1 MNATPLTPETLDGSL
16 VGKKVIVTGGASGIG
31 RASAELLI
39 QRGAT
44 VAIWDLADATLAVAE
59 EIGAHGQV
67 VDVTGDLAE
76 PVADAAAAL
85 GGLTGLVHA
94 AGRAHPEPVG
104 SFTADSWDEVVDV
117 NLRAHALL
125 SQEMLPYL
133 EEAAKEADAG
143 SPSIVAI
150 SSVEGM
156 AANPWIPAYCASKAG
171 LLGLT
176 RSMAAQLGASGIRV
190 NSVCPGFVVTPL
202 IQQVLDIPEMKLEY
216 EQAAPL
222 GRMGSPREVA
232 GVVAFLI
239 SDDASFV
246 TGTEVVVDG
255 GLICKH

>member
-1 MNATPLTPETLDGSL
+1 MTNLDGSL
-16 VGKKVIVTGGASGIG
+16 TGKRIIVTGGASGIG
-31 RASAELLI
+31 RASAELLVE
-39 QRGAT
+39 RGAR
-44 VAIWDLADATLAVAE
+44 VALWDLADQTLAVAE

-67 VDVTGDLAE
+67 VDVTADLAA
-76 PVADAAAAL
+76 PVAEAVEAL

-94 AGRAHPEPVG
+94 AGRANVEPVG
-104 SFTADSWDEVVDV
+104 AFTADSWDQVVDV

-125 SQEMLPYL
+125 TQAMLAHL
-133 EEAAKEADAG
+133 EAAAADGAG
-143 SPSIVAI
+143 PSVVAI
-150 SSVEGM
+150 SSIEGM

-190 NSVCPGFVVTPL
+190 NSVCPGFIVTPM
-202 IQQVLDIPEMKLEY
+202 IQQALDIPEIKAEY

-222 GRMGSPREVA
+222 GRMGQPREIA
-232 GVVAFLI
+232 GAVAFLL

-255 GLICKH
+255 GLICQH

>member
-1 MNATPLTPETLDGSL
+1 MTAPLSSL
-16 VGKKVIVTGGASGIG
+16 RVVVTGGASGIG
-31 RASAELLI
+31 RASAELLLE
-39 QRGAT
+39 RGAR
-44 VAIWDLADATLAVAE
+44 VALWDVADDTLAVAA

-67 VDVTGDLAE
+67 VDVTGDLAG
-76 PVADAAAAL
+76 PVAEAAEAL

-94 AGRAHPEPVG
+94 AGRASVEPVG
-104 SFTADSWDEVVDV
+104 AFTADSWNQVLDV

-125 SQEMLPYL
+125 TQEMLPHL
-133 EEAAKEADAG
+133 EAAAARANESG
-143 SPSIVAI
+143 RGGPSVVAI

-176 RSMAAQLGASGIRV
+176 RSMAAQLGPSGIRV
-190 NSVCPGFVVTPL
+190 NSVCPGFVVTPM
-202 IQQVLDIPEMKLEY
+202 IQQALDIPEMKLEF

-232 GVVAFLI
+232 GVVAFLL